1 MIPPPSRLTTEEQAR
16 YARQTIL
23 PGMGEEGQLRLK
35 RASVFIVGCGGL
47 GSPAAMYLAAAGI
60 GRLGLCDFDNVEAS
74 NLQRQLL
81 HAEQSVGTPKLESAA
96 SRLSG
101 LRSDL
106 EIVLHEK
113 PFTAE
118 SIEDV
123 RGYDI
128 LLDASDNYET
138 RDAQNSVALALGIPL
153 VSAAVSQYGGQV
165 TVYSPHLGGPCYR
178 CAVPEI
184 PVPGTYPT
192 PAQLGIMGAVAGT
205 LGCMEAME
213 TIKLITGAGQP
224 LIGAM
229 LHLDL
234 LAGKATRI
242 TLPRDPSCP
251 ACHTDTSA

>member
-1 MIPPPSRLTTEEQAR
+1 MMHPTSRLTAEEQAR

-35 RASVFIVGCGGL
+35 QASVFIVGCGGL

-81 HAEQSVGTPKLESAA
+81 HGEQSVGTPKLESAA

-106 EIVLHEK
+106 DIVLHEK
-113 PFTAE
+113 PFTAD
-118 SIEDV
+118 SIETV

-138 RDAQNSVALALGIPL
+138 RDALNRAALTLGIPL

-165 TVYSPHLGGPCYR
+165 TVYAPRLGGPCYR

-234 LAGKATRI
+234 LTGKATRI

>member
-1 MIPPPSRLTTEEQAR
+1 MTHPASRLTAEEQAR

-23 PGMGEEGQLRLK
+23 PSMGEEGQLRLK
-35 RASVFIVGCGGL
+35 HAAVFIVGCGGL

-96 SRLSG
+96 ARLSG

-113 PFTAE
+113 PFTAD
-118 SIEDV
+118 SIEAV

-165 TVYSPHLGGPCYR
+165 TVYAPHLGGPCYR

-224 LIGAM
+224 LIGTM

-242 TLPRDPSCP
+242 ALPRDPSCP
-251 ACHTDTSA
+251 ACHPDTSA